1 MARQIRHVLEDMLEA
16 IEGISTASQGKSFSD
31 YQSDWLLRHGLERGI
46 EIISEASRSL
56 PETMKALHPQVPWP
70 QVKTIGN
77 VLRHE
82 YHGLS
87 DQILWGVIVD
97 EIPKLRAA
105 IDDLRRRLPEE

>member
-1 MARQIRHVLEDMLEA
+1 
-16 IEGISTASQGKSFSD
+16 
-31 YQSDWLLRHGLERGI
+31 
-46 EIISEASRSL
+46 
-56 PETMKALHPQVPWP
+56 MKALHPQVPWP

-87 DQILWGVIVD
+87 DKILRGVIVD
-97 EIPKLRAA
+97 EMPKLRAA